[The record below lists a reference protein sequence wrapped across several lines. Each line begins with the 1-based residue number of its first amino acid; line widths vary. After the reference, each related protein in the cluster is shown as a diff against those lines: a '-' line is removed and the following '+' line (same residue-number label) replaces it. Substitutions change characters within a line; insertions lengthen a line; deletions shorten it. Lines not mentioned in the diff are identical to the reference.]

1 MEQPLQC
8 GNHGLLSTNLLSVKI
23 MIISYFT
30 NGNVL
35 KWICAA
41 FGYKRPIL
49 QEAKEVAGKSGK
61 PLLNAGCGSA
71 YAELSDVNLD
81 IDRKAVPNFVLG
93 DIQNMWMFRNKQFG
107 AAYASHVIEH
117 VEKPEAALRELTRV
131 AEEVFVITPLPIWPS
146 AWLDPDH
153 KWIFW
158 GSKKIGRIPRFFRKS
173 HACNRHA
180 KDANK
185 KDVKKPPT

>member
-1 MEQPLQC
+1 MERPLQC
-8 GNHGLLSTNLLSVKI
+8 GNQGLLSTNLLPVKI

-35 KWICAA
+35 EWICAA

-49 QEAKEVAGKSGK
+49 QGAKEVAEKNGK

-107 AAYASHVIEH
+107 G
-117 VEKPEAALRELTRV
+117 LRQ
-131 AEEVFVITPLPIWPS
+131 
-146 AWLDPDH
+146 
-153 KWIFW
+153 
-158 GSKKIGRIPRFFRKS
+158 PRNR
-173 HACNRHA
+173 AC
-180 KDANK
+180 
-185 KDVKKPPT
+185 

>member
-1 MEQPLQC
+1 
-8 GNHGLLSTNLLSVKI
+8 

-41 FGYKRPIL
+41 FGYKRPVL
-49 QEAKEVAGKSGK
+49 RQAKEVAERNGK
-61 PLLNAGCGSA
+61 PLLNVGCSSA

-81 IDRKAVPNFVLG
+81 IDKKIVPNFVLG
-93 DIQNMWMFRNKQFG
+93 DIQNLWMFGNKQFG

-117 VEKPEAALRELTRV
+117 VEKPEAALRELSRV

-146 AWLDPDH
+146 AWLDPSH

-158 GSKKIGRIPRFFRKS
+158 GSKKIGRIPPFLRKS
-173 HACNRHA
+173 HAYNRHA
-180 KDANK
+180 DDAYK
-185 KDVKKPPT
+185 KDVKESPL